1 MSVQKKKSRAGFFII
16 LPSLIFIGIFVY
28 YFIFLT
34 IRTSTSNWNS
44 FSALVKGEYNF
55 VGLRNYQR
63 LFQDPRF
70 QTDMWN
76 TLFFTLF
83 FLAGCVILGLFLAN
97 IIDKKLKGSNFFQN
111 LFLFPMAIS
120 YVVTGTVWGW
130 IFAPGNLPTDPQGIN
145 LLLQNLGLTN
155 LQWMWYTSTQSIG
168 KFNLALIPVIIAAV
182 WQMSGYVMAMYL
194 AGLRA
199 IPEELIEAS
208 QVDGATG
215 TQVFWRIKMP
225 MLRPITL
232 SAMIVIGHMSLKIF
246 DLIYAMTGSGPNNV
260 TDMPAIYMFEQM
272 FRSNRY
278 AIASAIAII
287 MLVMVAVV
295 IIPYLYYS
303 FRGSK

>member
-1 MSVQKKKSRAGFFII
+1 MSVQRKKAKSGFFII
-16 LPSLIFIGIFVY
+16 LPSLAFIGIFVY

-44 FSALVKGEYNF
+44 FTALVRGEYQF

-63 LFQDPRF
+63 LFMDPRF
-70 QTDMWN
+70 QTDLWN

-83 FLAGCVILGLFLAN
+83 FLAGCIILGLFLAN
-97 IIDKKLKGSNFFQN
+97 IIDKKLKGSSFFQN

-130 IFAPGNLPTDPQGIN
+130 IFAPGNIPTDPQGIN

-155 LQWMWYTSTQSIG
+155 LQWMWYTSTQSLG
-168 KFNLALIPVIIAAV
+168 KFNLALIPVIIAAT

-199 IPEELIEAS
+199 IPEEMIEAA
-208 QVDGATG
+208 QVDGASG
-215 TQVFWRIKMP
+215 TQIFWGIKMP

-232 SAMIVIGHMSLKIF
+232 SAMIIIGHMSLKIF

-287 MLVMVAVV
+287 MLVMVAAV
-295 IIPYLYYS
+295 IIPYLYSS
-303 FRGSK
+303 FRGEK